1 MFRHHPPNRLPRKE
15 KLSSAEPRE
24 LHRHNPYLSK
34 ITLSQTEPDRRFFG
48 MTSNQWWLKNH
59 QKLVLALAFGVFVDA
74 AAFTLLFTGYYT
86 FFQTDV
92 YGAYVLL
99 ALLAALSALEI
110 WAVHPKN
117 TLKPAID
124 PEKAKAATQQSSPS
138 YFYATVAFNV
148 AMVVALAAFSMISAM
163 YQTIQYPADF
173 PYLFTAIM
181 MTYLVSFV
189 LLVFV
194 ASGGTRNQPRKR
206 LP

>member
-1 MFRHHPPNRLPRKE
+1 
-15 KLSSAEPRE
+15 
-24 LHRHNPYLSK
+24 
-34 ITLSQTEPDRRFFG
+34 

-59 QKLVLALAFGVFVDA
+59 QKLVLSVAFGVFVDA
-74 AAFTLLFTGYYT
+74 TAFTLLFTGYYT

-110 WAVHPKN
+110 WAVHPKM
-117 TLKPAID
+117 TPKPASN
-124 PEKAKAATQQSSPS
+124 PERAKAAAQQSKPS
-138 YFYATVAFNV
+138 YFYATATFNV
-148 AMVVALAAFSMISAM
+148 AAVVALAAFSMTAAM
-163 YQTIQYPADF
+163 YQTIQYPAYF

-181 MTYLVSFV
+181 MTYLVSFL

-194 ASGGTRNQPRKR
+194 ASGGIRNQPGKR